1 MKKEQKTQEVRPD
14 NHAIPGLRA
23 KRSSAGLGLYTDVAI
38 KKDTRII
45 EYIGY
50 RIAATDEGTNK
61 YIFNVSKKIDIDGS
75 PRWNTARYANHS
87 CRPNCEAVND
97 RGRIFIE
104 AKRNIKPG
112 EELTYDY
119 GKDYFTSEY
128 IQKGGCL
135 CAKCSEKK
143 ASK

>member
-1 MKKEQKTQEVRPD
+1 MKNKQVNELQQN
-14 NHAIPGLRA
+14 NHALPGLRV
-23 KRSSAGLGLYTDVAI
+23 KRSSAGLGLYTEVAI
-38 KKDTRII
+38 KKETRII

-50 RIAATDEGTNK
+50 RIPATDEGTNK

-75 PRWNTARYANHS
+75 PRFNTARYANHS

-97 RGRIFIE
+97 RGRIYIE

-119 GKDYFTSEY
+119 GKDYFNSEY
-128 IQKGGCL
+128 IQKKGCL
-135 CAKCSEKK
+135 CAHCATKRVS
-143 ASK
+143 